1 MDIKKLVPWN
11 WFKKEEENVGKTV
24 PVRREGA
31 PEQGLTSGNPLQQ
44 VHREI
49 DRLFDGAFPG
59 FGLTPFGFDQAMM
72 PRMADGMLKPT
83 LDLGATDKDYTITVE
98 IPGVNE
104 KDIKRSGALNGLK
117 VLDLTRVLAG
127 PVCTMLLAD
136 MGAEVIKLEV
146 PGTGDDSRGFP
157 PFKEGESTYFINN
170 NRNKKSIVLN
180 LKDPSDHGK
189 LVEIIKSMDVLVE
202 NFRPGTMEKLGLG
215 YEDLKETNSR
225 LIYASISGFGQ
236 YGPYKGKP
244 GYDIIGQAMGGIM
257 SITGWPDG
265 PPTRT
270 GTAIADFLSA
280 LFCTIGILS
289 ALNARKSSGKGQK
302 IDVSIVDSVVT
313 AIGTILQLY
322 LAEGRIPKR
331 AGNKYSFIAPYEAFK
346 AKDGWFVLG
355 VGSESIWKKFCK
367 TIDKEDLIDDKRFTL
382 NADRIKNNPL
392 IAHLFYNIPN
402 LGTIS
407 HFW

>member
-1 MDIKKLVPWN
+1 MNSQAI
-11 WFKKEEENVGKTV
+11 
-24 PVRREGA
+24 
-31 PEQGLTSGNPLQQ
+31 EQ
-44 VHREI
+44 
-49 DRLFDGAFPG
+49 
-59 FGLTPFGFDQAMM
+59 
-72 PRMADGMLKPT
+72 
-83 LDLGATDKDYTITVE
+83 
-98 IPGVNE
+98 
-104 KDIKRSGALNGLK
+104 SGALKGLK

-180 LKDPSDHGK
+180 LKDPSDHRK

-215 YEDLKETNSR
+215 YDDLKETNSR

-270 GTAIADFLSA
+270 GTAIADFLAA

-289 ALNARKSSGKGQK
+289 ALHARKLSGKGQQ
-302 IDVSIVDSVVT
+302 IDVSIADSVVT
-313 AIGTILQLY
+313 AIGTILQIY

-382 NADRIKNNPL
+382 NADRIKNNDVLVDMINDWAGNYTVNEIIDILEEKGIPVAPINELDQIVNDPHIAVAREMIQKIVHPIVGEVDIVGNPIKMSDTPPGIYSSSPL
-392 IAHLFYNIPN
+392 
-402 LGTIS
+402 LGEHTDEILEKYVK
-407 HFW
+407 

>member
-1 MDIKKLVPWN
+1 MNSQDV
-11 WFKKEEENVGKTV
+11 
-24 PVRREGA
+24 
-31 PEQGLTSGNPLQQ
+31 EQ
-44 VHREI
+44 
-49 DRLFDGAFPG
+49 
-59 FGLTPFGFDQAMM
+59 
-72 PRMADGMLKPT
+72 
-83 LDLGATDKDYTITVE
+83 
-98 IPGVNE
+98 
-104 KDIKRSGALNGLK
+104 SGALTGLK

-180 LKDPSDHGK
+180 LKDPSDHQK

-215 YEDLKETNSR
+215 YNDLKETNSR

-257 SITGWPDG
+257 SITGWPDS

-289 ALNARKSSGKGQK
+289 ALHVRKSSGKGQK

-313 AIGTILQLY
+313 AIGTIVQIY

-355 VGSESIWKKFCK
+355 VGSESIWKKFCN
-367 TIDKEDLIDDKRFTL
+367 TIDKEELIDDKRFTL
-382 NADRIKNNPL
+382 NADRIKNNDVLVEIITEWAGSYSVNEIIDILEKQGIPVAPINEL
-392 IAHLFYNIPN
+392 DQIVNDPHIAVAREMIQKIVHPIVGEVEIVGNPIKMSDTPPGIYASSPM
-402 LGTIS
+402 LGEHTDEILEKYVK
-407 HFW
+407 

>member
-1 MDIKKLVPWN
+1 MNSQAI
-11 WFKKEEENVGKTV
+11 
-24 PVRREGA
+24 
-31 PEQGLTSGNPLQQ
+31 EQ
-44 VHREI
+44 
-49 DRLFDGAFPG
+49 
-59 FGLTPFGFDQAMM
+59 
-72 PRMADGMLKPT
+72 
-83 LDLGATDKDYTITVE
+83 
-98 IPGVNE
+98 
-104 KDIKRSGALNGLK
+104 SGALKGLK

-180 LKDPSDHGK
+180 LKDPSDHQK

-215 YEDLKETNSR
+215 YEDLKEINSR

-236 YGPYKGKP
+236 YGPYKSKP

-257 SITGWPDG
+257 SITGWPDS

-270 GTAIADFLSA
+270 GTAIADFLAA

-289 ALNARKSSGKGQK
+289 ALNARKSSGKGQQ

-313 AIGTILQLY
+313 AIGTILQIY

-367 TIDKEDLIDDKRFTL
+367 TIDREDLIEDKRFTL
-382 NADRIKNNPL
+382 NADRIKNNDVLVDMINDWAGNYSVNEIIDILEEKGIPVAPINELDQIVNDPHIAVAREMIQKIVHPIVGEVDIVGNPIKMSDTPPGIYSSSPL
-392 IAHLFYNIPN
+392 
-402 LGTIS
+402 LGEHTDEILKKYIK
-407 HFW
+407 

>member
-1 MDIKKLVPWN
+1 MNSQAI
-11 WFKKEEENVGKTV
+11 
-24 PVRREGA
+24 
-31 PEQGLTSGNPLQQ
+31 EQ
-44 VHREI
+44 
-49 DRLFDGAFPG
+49 
-59 FGLTPFGFDQAMM
+59 
-72 PRMADGMLKPT
+72 
-83 LDLGATDKDYTITVE
+83 
-98 IPGVNE
+98 
-104 KDIKRSGALNGLK
+104 SGALKGLK

-180 LKDPSDHGK
+180 LKDPSDHQK

-215 YEDLKETNSR
+215 YEDLKETNPR

-257 SITGWPDG
+257 SITGWPDS

-270 GTAIADFLSA
+270 GTAIADFLAA

-289 ALNARKSSGKGQK
+289 ALNVRRSSGKGQQ
-302 IDVSIVDSVVT
+302 IDVSIADSVVT
-313 AIGTILQLY
+313 AIGTIVQIY

-367 TIDKEDLIDDKRFTL
+367 TIGKEALIDDKRFTL
-382 NADRIKNNPL
+382 NADRIKNNDVLVEIITEWAGSYTVNEIIDILEKQGIPVAPINELDQIVNDPHIAVAREMIQKIVHPIIGEVDIVGNPIKMSDTPPGIYSSSPL
-392 IAHLFYNIPN
+392 
-402 LGTIS
+402 LGEHTDEILEKYIK
-407 HFW
+407 